1 VAKLAVTVRNSL
13 IAGLALLLA
22 PVLTAAAPLPPRP
35 PCGVPPVPAYSR
47 PGEVPAVLLWTRS
60 DLAPDWT
67 PPACTPWKAD
77 TATIVVGLA
86 GSFNQ
91 AVGADALLASI
102 GAISSL
108 GTVRYWSVTEGQ
120 WNAMFSRATAL
131 DDAKKPRRD
140 FSAAELRTGGSFYFS
155 AADNRSGKDAIS
167 RIHVIA
173 ADSGHIAA
181 EVENVTPLKWGFLT
195 YAAPGNF
202 QTWYFLDRDAAGG
215 WRFYSLTRVLYAS
228 ALFSSV
234 IPGKSYVNR
243 AVAMYRH
250 LLDQPT
256 DRDPPIA
263 P

>member
-1 VAKLAVTVRNSL
+1 VRVL
-13 IAGLALLLA
+13 CRRLAGLALLLV
-22 PVLTAAAPLPPRP
+22 PVSAVAGPSLPRP
-35 PCGVPPVPAYSR
+35 PCAGQPVPAYPR
-47 PGEVPAVLLWTRS
+47 PDDAPAVQLWTKG
-60 DLAPDWT
+60 DLDPSWI
-67 PPACTPWKAD
+67 PPGCTPWKAD
-77 TATIVVGLA
+77 AATIVVGLA

-91 AVGADALLASI
+91 AVGADVLLARI

-108 GTVRYWSVTEGQ
+108 STVRYWSVTEGQ

-131 DDAKKPRRD
+131 DNAKKPRRD
-140 FSAAELRTGGSFYFS
+140 FSAAELRAGGSFYFS

-202 QTWYFLDRDAAGG
+202 QTWYFLDHDTASG

-243 AVAMYRH
+243 AVAMSRH

-256 DRDPPIA
+256 DRDPPAA